1 MKVKVTQS
9 CPALCDPV
17 DYTVHG
23 ILQARISTWA
33 QYKHKEGQD
42 QGGDVTMDAEVR
54 VTQPHA
60 NKCRGLLKAGESK
73 ERGPPLEI
81 PEDQSD

>member
-17 DYTVHG
+17 DYTVPG

-33 QYKHKEGQD
+33 QYKYKAPLSEGD
-42 QGGDVTMDAEVR
+42 RRVR
-54 VTQPHA
+54 I
-60 NKCRGLLKAGESK
+60 RE
-73 ERGPPLEI
+73 EM
-81 PEDQSD
+81 